1 MKNDNYIPRI
11 IDEEIKKYLAAFG
24 SVCIEG
30 PKLCGKTSTGFFH
43 SKSYYFVADPS
54 GNFQNRKFAEM
65 APLSILEGVCPRLID
80 EWQEVPS
87 IWDAVRVFVDESQKK
102 GLIILSGSIN
112 PKRKGVFH
120 SGTGRIARLRISE
133 GVR

>member
-1 MKNDNYIPRI
+1 MIIIFPESLMKKLKNI
-11 IDEEIKKYLAAFG
+11 
-24 SVCIEG
+24 CIEG
-30 PKLCGKTSTGFFH
+30 PKLCGKTSTGLFY
-43 SKSYYFVADPS
+43 SKSYYFV
-54 GNFQNRKFAEM
+54 AEM

-102 GLIILSGSIN
+102 GLIILTGSIN

-120 SGTGRIARLRISE
+120 SGTGRIARLRMSTMSL
-133 GVR
+133 